1 MEETLKTQA
10 QTLAEQLTYKKTNF
24 FEASDAATI
33 QAAYDYAPG
42 YMQYL
47 DNAKTEREATRLS
60 LAMAQAHGYIPY
72 TFGMKLEVGGKYY
85 YNNRGRNLYLF
96 RIGSEPIDNGIRIAA
111 AHIDNPRLD
120 VKQSPLYED
129 GGFAFFKTRYY
140 GGIRKYQWVTIPLAL
155 HGVVVCKDGR
165 TVEVVIGED
174 PTDPVIYINDLLP
187 HLGQEQ
193 SQKPLGSAIPAE
205 SLNLLLGTRPYPGAE
220 KDAIKLNI
228 LSILHE
234 KYGITEEDFLSADLS
249 AVPAA
254 KARDV
259 GLDRS
264 LIGAYGHDDRVCAY
278 PAMTALFETDVSTP
292 VHTAMVIL
300 ADKEEIGS
308 DGNTGMQCDLM
319 TDLLAEIATSLGG
332 HFATMKANSKC
343 LSADVTACF
352 DPNFPDVFDR
362 RNVSMINCGVAMS
375 KYTGHGG
382 KVATND
388 APAEFIAWVRRIM
401 AEAGVIWQAGD
412 MGKNDVGGG
421 GTVAKYIAKHNIEVV
436 DLGVPVISMHAP
448 YEIISKA
455 DIYTAHQAFSAF
467 YRL

>member
-1 MEETLKTQA
+1 MDEQKKAQAEE
-10 QTLAEQLTYKKTNF
+10 LAGQLSYKKTNF
-24 FEASDAATI
+24 FEASDEAAI
-33 QAAYDYAPG
+33 QAAYDYATG
-42 YMQYL
+42 YMDYL
-47 DNAKTEREATRLS
+47 NRAKTEREATRLS
-60 LAMAQAHGYIPY
+60 VRMAEAHGYTPY

-96 RIGSEPIDNGIRIAA
+96 RIGSEPIDSGIRIAA

-155 HGVVVCKDGR
+155 HGVVAKKDGS
-165 TVEVVIGED
+165 VVDVVIGEED
-174 PTDPVIYINDLLP
+174 ADPVIYINDLLP

-193 SQKPLGSAIPAE
+193 SQKPLGTAIPAE
-205 SLNLLLGTRPYPGAE
+205 NLNLLLGSRPYPGAE

-249 AVPAA
+249 AVPAE

-264 LIGAYGHDDRVCAY
+264 LIGSYGHDDRVCAY
-278 PAMTALFETDVSTP
+278 PCLTALFDTDASA
-292 VHTAMVIL
+292 HTTMVIL

-319 TDLLAEIATSLGG
+319 TDLIAEITASLGG
-332 HFATMKANSKC
+332 NFATVKANSKC

-352 DPNFPDVFDR
+352 DPNFADVYER

-382 KVATND
+382 KSSTND
-388 APAEFIAWVRRIM
+388 APAEYIAWVRKIM

-412 MGKNDVGGG
+412 MGRTDLGGG
-421 GTVAKYIAKHNIEVV
+421 GTVAKYIAKHNIETV

-448 YEIISKA
+448 YEIVSKA
-455 DIYTAHQAFSAF
+455 DVYTAHEAFSAF
-467 YRL
+467 FRL